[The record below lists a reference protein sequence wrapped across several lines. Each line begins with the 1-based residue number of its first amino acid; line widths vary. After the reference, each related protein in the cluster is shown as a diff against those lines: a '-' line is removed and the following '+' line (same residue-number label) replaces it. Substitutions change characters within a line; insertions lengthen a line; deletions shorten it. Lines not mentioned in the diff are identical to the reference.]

1 MGNAI
6 GTTADTPH
14 HHHGVIKKRLLRWEN
29 SGFSQRIEK
38 LPTNNNNNGGAA
50 ELRTTNNNN
59 NNNTAADDDSTQRR
73 KIQQLES
80 QLHTDTNNLKIYS
93 IFGAL
98 LTFIGFVLSIV
109 GPVMSCS
116 FGIITWSDDENDG
129 TTATTS
135 TTNNNTG
142 YQLTITNVGL
152 FTWYNPNTS
161 SCWAYSPLD
170 TEYFYVD
177 GTARGM
183 AIASLFFGGCAMLWI
198 LGRLVSIFIL
208 GRSDIDSND
217 SGDRNNSNNN
227 SNNSGSIKL
236 RVRIT
241 FLTLAGLTLLASIT
255 QISTLTYFLTKKN
268 EGNNNYVITCNNYK
282 VNGKEGNCSK
292 GIGAHDAIIAFLFY
306 LLACVVYTIA
316 GVKCCIQV
324 NNEKNR
330 SNKRRFHKRG
340 VGGKGGKKN
349 GDDEELYKSTIDVHK
364 CTSASC
370 YCNNGGLENVSFIP
384 VVAASNDTKKSGD
397 ELTRQAKMAAATTAG
412 GVVGSTTTATNTV
425 NKEYEYWYPEASRIS
440 DEGSDI

>member
-6 GTTADTPH
+6 GTTADAPHH

-29 SGFSQRIEK
+29 SGFSQRI
-38 LPTNNNNNGGAA
+38 NNSNGSGA
-50 ELRTTNNNN
+50 ELRAANNNYN
-59 NNNTAADDDSTQRR
+59 NSNAGDDSNSTQRR

-80 QLHTDTNNLKIYS
+80 QLHSDTNNLKLYS
-93 IFGAL
+93 IFGAI
-98 LTFIGFVLSIV
+98 LTFIGFILSIV

-116 FGIITWSDDENDG
+116 FGIITWSENENNNDIN
-129 TTATTS
+129 
-135 TTNNNTG
+135 NNNTG
-142 YQLTITNVGL
+142 YQSTITNVGL

-161 SCWAYSPLD
+161 SCWSYSPLD
-170 TEYFYVD
+170 TQYFYVD

-183 AIASLFFGGCAMLWI
+183 AIASLFFGGCALLWI

-208 GRSDIDSND
+208 GRSDSYDSSD
-217 SGDRNNSNNN
+217 SS
-227 SNNSGSIKL
+227 SSSSNSGNNGSTPIKL
-236 RVRIT
+236 RTRIT

-268 EGNNNYVITCNNYK
+268 EGDSNFLITCNNYR
-282 VNGKEGNCSK
+282 VNGKGDGNCSK
-292 GIGAHDAIIAFLFY
+292 GIGAHDAIISFLFY
-306 LLACVVYTIA
+306 LLACVVYTVA

-324 NNEKNR
+324 NNNEKN
-330 SNKRRFHKRG
+330 SKRRFNKRG
-340 VGGKGGKKN
+340 GGKRGKKD
-349 GDDEELYKSTIDVHK
+349 DDEELYESTIDVHK

-384 VVAASNDTKKSGD
+384 VAASKSMKSSGD
-397 ELTRQAKMAAATTAG
+397 ELTRQAKMAATTATTG

>member
-6 GTTADTPH
+6 GTTADTPHH

-29 SGFSQRIEK
+29 SGFSQQI
-38 LPTNNNNNGGAA
+38 NNSSNDGGA
-50 ELRTTNNNN
+50 ELRTANNNYN
-59 NNNTAADDDSTQRR
+59 NNSNNTGDESTRR
-73 KIQQLES
+73 KIQQLEA
-80 QLHTDTNNLKIYS
+80 QLHSDTNNLKLYS

-98 LTFIGFVLSIV
+98 LTFIGFILSIV

-116 FGIITWSDDENDG
+116 FGIITWSGENDINDDG
-129 TTATTS
+129 TSAANN
-135 TTNNNTG
+135 NNNTG
-142 YQLTITNVGL
+142 YQSTITSVGL

-161 SCWAYSPLD
+161 TCWAYSPLD
-170 TEYFYVD
+170 TQYFYVD

-183 AIASLFFGGCAMLWI
+183 AIASLFFGGCALLWI

-208 GRSDIDSND
+208 GKSDSYDSSD
-217 SGDRNNSNNN
+217 SSSSNNN
-227 SNNSGSIKL
+227 GSTPIKL

-268 EGNNNYVITCNNYK
+268 EGDSNFLITCNNYR
-282 VNGKEGNCSK
+282 VNGKGGGNCSK
-292 GIGAHDAIIAFLFY
+292 GIGAHDAIISFLFY
-306 LLACVVYTIA
+306 LLACVVYTIV

-324 NNEKNR
+324 NNNQK
-330 SNKRRFHKRG
+330 SRFHKRG
-340 VGGKGGKKN
+340 GGKRGKK
-349 GDDEELYKSTIDVHK
+349 DDEELYESAIDVHK

-384 VVAASNDTKKSGD
+384 VVVASNDTKKSGD
-397 ELTRQAKMAAATTAG
+397 ELTRQAKMAAATATTG
-412 GVVGSTTTATNTV
+412 GVVGSTTATNTV